1 MLWKIGG
8 WILLLIHFF
17 FPNPYREQLLAIQTV
32 LITFCDR
39 LMPFHIAT
47 YIVLLLYLLNLNESS
62 VDVVIELM
70 HHVVVFVAVIS
81 EFYFRE
87 WRYTCWVLLLWS
99 LRWMNVSN
107 IYVDHPFRA
116 FFRCV
121 VFGLVVIRDFEVER
135 SLRWCW
141 IFLVHEFFCIFVP
154 VQMLYEVY
162 VGHISSSQRGPELV

>member
-1 MLWKIGG
+1 
-8 WILLLIHFF
+8 
-17 FPNPYREQLLAIQTV
+17 
-32 LITFCDR
+32 
-39 LMPFHIAT
+39 
-47 YIVLLLYLLNLNESS
+47 
-62 VDVVIELM
+62 
-70 HHVVVFVAVIS
+70 
-81 EFYFRE
+81 
-87 WRYTCWVLLLWS
+87 

-121 VFGLVVIRDFEVER
+121 VFGLVVIRDFDVER

-162 VGHISSSQRGPELV
+162 VGHIGSSQRGPELV